1 MSTALH
7 GHRRDGATFDPDQDA
22 VRLSQQADDVW
33 AFMLDGAWHTLRSI
47 SSATGHPEASVSARL
62 RDFRKER
69 FGTHQV
75 QRQRVAKGAHAYR
88 LVPNVARL
96 ASRGRR
102 LPPRFERRQ

>member
-7 GHRRDGATFDPDQDA
+7 GHRRDGATFDPDQDT

-47 SSATGHPEASVSARL
+47 SRVTGHPEASVSARL

-69 FGTHQV
+69 FGSHQV
-75 QRQRVAKGAHAYR
+75 QRQRSAKGEHAYR
-88 LVPNVARL
+88 LVPNAQRTL
-96 ASRGRR
+96 SLQLGR
-102 LPPRFERRQ
+102 EGRQ